1 MSRLDS
7 TQHGFALFQIRVI
20 RDIVFSTLN
29 LMSFLVYVGQSVAVV
44 NISYD
49 KDVLKDFAHLICIR
63 MLTAIRFSGAT
74 YLTDPYSC

>member
-1 MSRLDS
+1 
-7 TQHGFALFQIRVI
+7 
-20 RDIVFSTLN
+20 
-29 LMSFLVYVGQSVAVV
+29 MSFLVCVGQSVAVV
-44 NISYD
+44 NISYA